1 MIDKGPERRLIV
13 RGDTLS
19 IHRLDGNWAPLRR
32 EYWWKALAAIE
43 LPRRPTALLVG
54 LGGGTQ
60 IHLLHRFAAPRLITV
75 IEHDPIIV
83 RVAREWFG
91 LDQVGRLQILCA
103 NAETAIRGLAQ
114 AGRRFDFVMDDVTY
128 AEEPLIALPKLLALA
143 PLVTPR
149 GSLVA
154 NRHRRGDPRVLA
166 RALRFY
172 FRRVWLHRVRRTG
185 ENTLIC
191 CAGPMVSRASDGGA
205 SAPRRAGARTASGA
219 SDALEP

>member
-1 MIDKGPERRLIV
+1 MIDRGPERRLIV

-19 IHRLDGNWAPLRR
+19 IYRIDGNWTPVRR
-32 EYWWKALAAIE
+32 EYWWKALEAVA
-43 LPRRPTALLVG
+43 LPQRPSALLVG

-60 IHLLHRFAAPRLITV
+60 IHLLHRLSAPRLITV

-91 LDQVGRLQILCA
+91 LDRIGRLEILCA
-103 NAETAIRGLAQ
+103 DAETAIGGLARSR
-114 AGRRFDFVMDDVTY
+114 RRFDYVMDDVSY
-128 AEEPLIALPKLLALA
+128 ADEPPVALPKILALA
-143 PLVTPR
+143 PLVAPR
-149 GSLVA
+149 GSLVV

-172 FRRVWLHRVRRTG
+172 FRRVWLRRVRRTG

-191 CAGPMVSRASDGGA
+191 CSEPL
-205 SAPRRAGARTASGA
+205 SGA
-219 SDALEP
+219 SEAPLRRVRGA

>member
-1 MIDKGPERRLIV
+1 VIDKGPERRLIV

-19 IHRLDGNWAPLRR
+19 IYRVDGRWTSLRR
-32 EYWWKALAAIE
+32 EYWWKALAAID
-43 LPRRPTALLVG
+43 LPRRPTALLIG

-60 IHLLHRFAAPRLITV
+60 IHLLHRLASPRLITV
-75 IEHDPIIV
+75 IEYDPVIV

-91 LDQVGRLQILCA
+91 LDRIGRLEIICA
-103 NAETAIRGLAQ
+103 EAETAITALRR
-114 AGRRFDFVMDDVTY
+114 AGRQFDFVMDDVTY
-128 AEEPLIALPKLLALA
+128 ADDPLIALPKLLALA

-172 FRRVWLHRVRRTG
+172 FREAWLHRVRRTG
-185 ENTLIC
+185 ENTLVC
-191 CAGPMVSRASDGGA
+191 CAQPI
-205 SAPRRAGARTASGA
+205 SGA
-219 SDALEP
+219 